1 MLRHAKTKRIQ
12 HKTNPK
18 ENIERSSL
26 SRKEESVGKRKS
38 QLESKPL
45 KKPVHTFLKNQN
57 ISVKVMINTM
67 KAEGWTQRHKRGY
80 QNHKMW
86 GRRLRKCRGSFQR
99 MCLSL
104 YDNWS
109 NAIRDWKG
117 LAYLKNRI
125 ITIQNIQ

>member
-1 MLRHAKTKRIQ
+1 LLRHAKTKRIQ

-67 KAEGWTQRHKRGY
+67 KAEG
-80 QNHKMW
+80 
-86 GRRLRKCRGSFQR
+86 
-99 MCLSL
+99 
-104 YDNWS
+104 
-109 NAIRDWKG
+109 
-117 LAYLKNRI
+117 
-125 ITIQNIQ
+125 